1 MTEITLNICRFY
13 VFTGFSL
20 VANFFSGKIYRGSF
34 TNQNGFSA
42 LLKKITEIRNFWI
55 GCMNYI
61 YGKTFFSFYENFEFL
76 ISRPLF
82 LRKFNFFGKNQ
93 KTTFLLK
100 KNFFFFNE
108 VVKGY
113 QEVPQVKNFFFPPTH
128 WLGMYEEADPC
139 QFGLKNFFL
148 LNKPSW
154 PSLRSENIVDVSKVI
169 F

>member
-1 MTEITLNICRFY
+1 MPRNF
-13 VFTGFSL
+13 FSLKNMLKIDTFLL

-76 ISRPLF
+76 SSRPLF
-82 LRKFNFFGKNQ
+82 LGKFDFFWKNQ

-100 KNFFFFNE
+100 KIFFSSMRWSRGIRRSPWWQIIFFHQPIGWEFMKRLTHVNLASKFFF
-108 VVKGY
+108 Y
-113 QEVPQVKNFFFPPTH
+113 
-128 WLGMYEEADPC
+128 LI
-139 QFGLKNFFL
+139 
-148 LNKPSW
+148 
-154 PSLRSENIVDVSKVI
+154 SLYGPVSGPKTP
-169 F
+169 

>member
-1 MTEITLNICRFY
+1 MPRKF
-13 VFTGFSL
+13 FSLKNMLKIDTFLL

-76 ISRPLF
+76 SSRPLF
-82 LRKFNFFGKNQ
+82 LGKFDFFWKNQ

-100 KNFFFFNE
+100 KIFFSSMRWSR
-108 VVKGY
+108 GIRRC
-113 QEVPQVKNFFFPPTH
+113 PRWRIFFPPTH
-128 WLGMYEEADPC
+128 WLGIYEEADPC
-139 QFGLKNFFL
+139 QFGLKKFFL
-148 LNKPSW
+148 LNKPLW
-154 PSLRSENIVDVSKVI
+154 PSLRSENTVDVSKVI